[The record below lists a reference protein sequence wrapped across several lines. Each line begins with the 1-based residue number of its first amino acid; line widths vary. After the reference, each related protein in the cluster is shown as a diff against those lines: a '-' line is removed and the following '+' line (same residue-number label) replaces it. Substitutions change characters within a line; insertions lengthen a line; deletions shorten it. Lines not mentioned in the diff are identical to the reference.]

1 MDDNLYDE
9 FGNYIG
15 PDLPEVENGS
25 LDAEEEQEEPVN
37 KDEENQNVV
46 NIAVIL
52 SLIQNEN
59 YSIVLHEDK
68 NYYQSAN
75 DIYPVALF
83 INLRVSKLLS
93 WKKMPNL

>member
-15 PDLPEVENGS
+15 PDLPEVENAS
-25 LDAEEEQEEPVN
+25 IDAEEEQEEPVN

-52 SLIQNEN
+52 YSFRMKISQLSFMKIRITTSLLMI
-59 YSIVLHEDK
+59 STL
-68 NYYQSAN
+68 
-75 DIYPVALF
+75 
-83 INLRVSKLLS
+83 
-93 WKKMPNL
+93 